1 MPSPSGKGG
10 KARAR
15 KPKKP
20 RTPKATKQQQQ
31 QNANVDQSNNKKSAA
46 FALPPSGPQST
57 GNGQLFGFPGLYAG
71 HPLLQPPQSASGMV
85 VESDPSLKQIKESLR
100 CSQCDYTCA
109 SLELFSQHLIAHA
122 AADQHQREL
131 ANLFAGVAAAAS
143 ADQLLL
149 NGGSSSPSIDSMT
162 AASRPCHTAPV
173 SASGQMTPLKG
184 GNNSSTPHNNHHH
197 HQVKDYLSR
206 MMLANPTLLF
216 TPPTGMQQQQQ
227 QQQRRK
233 SGDEVFLKQLQQQ
246 HSRTPTP
253 ETSPAP
259 AKTSQTPLDLSCDK
273 DDPASPAAAAAL
285 LLPANNNKHR
295 RKGQAFKLER
305 TQSAQPAAASSPVAS
320 PNVSIEQD
328 VPVAPAVP
336 EINEVKQQEPA
347 NSTKSRNGSAP
358 TASEWGGAYQCT
370 YCDIAFK
377 DVVMYTMHMGY
388 HGYQDPFTCNMC
400 GHSTNDKLA
409 FFLHIARSSHS

>member
-1 MPSPSGKGG
+1 MPTSPSAKGG
-10 KARAR
+10 KTRGR

-20 RTPKATKQQQQ
+20 RTPKGAKQQQSH
-31 QNANVDQSNNKKSAA
+31 DKKSST
-46 FALPPSGPQST
+46 FALPQGPAST
-57 GNGQLFGFPGLYAG
+57 GSGQMPSFGFPGLYAG
-71 HPLLQPPQSASGMV
+71 HPLLQPQTGI
-85 VESDPSLKQIKESLR
+85 VESELKQIKEPLR
-100 CSQCDYTCA
+100 CSQCDYSCGN
-109 SLELFSQHLIAHA
+109 LEQFSQHLIAHA

-131 ANLFAGVAAAAS
+131 ANLFAGVAAAS
-143 ADQLLL
+143 DQLLL
-149 NGGSSSPSIDSMT
+149 NGGSSSPSLDSMA

-173 SASGQMTPLKG
+173 SASGQLTPLKG
-184 GNNSSTPHNNHHH
+184 GNNSSTPLNNHH
-197 HQVKDYLSR
+197 HQVKEYLNR

-216 TPPTGMQQQQQ
+216 TPPIPQQQ

-233 SGDEVFLKQLQQQ
+233 SGDEIVKQL
-246 HSRTPTP
+246 TPTP

-259 AKTSQTPLDLSCDK
+259 KTSQTPLDLSRDK
-273 DDPASPAAAAAL
+273 DDPASAVAAAAL
-285 LLPANNNKHR
+285 LLPANNKQHR

-305 TQSAQPAAASSPVAS
+305 TPSAQPAAVSSPVAS
-320 PNVSIEQD
+320 PNVSVEHD
-328 VPVAPAVP
+328 VPAVAAVI
-336 EINEVKQQEPA
+336 ETEVKQSPAQESM

-358 TASEWGGAYQCT
+358 TADEWGGAYQCA